1 MMNTIWIFK
10 DLESEMEARFTSKEE
25 AEKFALQ
32 MKENVPTLL
41 KDMGYEYNEECYKI
55 YEVELNPTA
64 KTFWEDL
71 MTTFTRK

>member
-10 DLESEMEARFTSKEE
+10 DLESKMEARFTSKEE

-32 MKENVPTLL
+32 MKENVPTIF
-41 KDMGYEYNEECYKI
+41 KNKGYEYIEECYEI

-64 KTFWEDL
+64 ESFWEDL
-71 MTTFTRK
+71 MEV